1 MPKYE
6 LDPAFLGRG
15 WYQSA
20 VRLSPSQRETVL
32 SLDWKSAILVFSA
45 HNINFLVVKKTIL
58 QYNILVLAY
67 MCKLTVQ
74 FSTVKIVGGPG
85 QEAEPSLEAHNWLG
99 TAR

>member
-1 MPKYE
+1 M
-6 LDPAFLGRG
+6 
-15 WYQSA
+15 
-20 VRLSPSQRETVL
+20 RLSPSQRETVL

-67 MCKLTVQ
+67 MCKLTTVQ
-74 FSTVKIVGGPG
+74 FSTVKIVGGQG
-85 QEAEPSLEAHNWLG
+85 QEAEPSLEAHNWFS